1 MFMVFEGGK
10 RVKFRVR
17 LVGLRGRALH
27 RKRGISMQRRAF
39 LLFALFCTVA
49 LLYSVTAQDVA
60 DDAISKQQAQ
70 MEKLVQLD
78 ELGG

>member
-1 MFMVFEGGK
+1 MFIVLMTGK
-10 RVKFRVR
+10 WVNSRVK
-17 LVGLRGRALH
+17 LAGLRGRALQ

-49 LLYSVTAQDVA
+49 LLYSITAQDVA
-60 DDAISKQQAQ
+60 DDAMTQQQAQ
-70 MEKLVQLD
+70 MEKLGQLD